1 MAWSSPRTWV
11 TGEKVTKALLDAQLR
26 DNLLALA
33 NTAGAYQNP
42 NQGPHVIGAASTVDY
57 VRLGLSGAFT
67 SGGASTVAFG
77 TYSSGALTGHSGDS
91 AAIAGM
97 KLDNSVVTAGN
108 CTTIAQLWIS
118 EPQITVGSGTVTN
131 SATLYVDG
139 LPTEGTNNY
148 GLWISGTSPVDKPI
162 ALITNTVS
170 TTNFTQGIHVL
181 TPNAGANHSN
191 GYSVGESW
199 STKNGG
205 ALGFYW
211 ASDQSDDSYLYL
223 GLHSVD
229 DVVRVY
235 GNGATGLSN
244 NVVIKNGRTTG
255 DEGGATPQLAVW
267 FTSASNWGEYIVDTS
282 SSAGS
287 KFLLFG
293 LNPGTGSSAI
303 GSVTRNGSTSAVLFN
318 TTSDE
323 RKKTSQGVVDDA
335 SAVLS
340 NLQVHDFVWNDDET
354 EVVDRGFFAQEA
366 HAVTPRGVTPG
377 DDHPTTVSETWM
389 MDRSVYIPDLVVG
402 WQQHHAAIAALEA
415 RVEALENE

>member
-1 MAWSSPRTWV
+1 V
-11 TGEKVTKALLDAQLR
+11 
-26 DNLLALA
+26 
-33 NTAGAYQNP
+33 
-42 NQGPHVIGAASTVDY
+42 
-57 VRLGLSGAFT
+57 
-67 SGGASTVAFG
+67 
-77 TYSSGALTGHSGDS
+77 
-91 AAIAGM
+91 
-97 KLDNSVVTAGN
+97 
-108 CTTIAQLWIS
+108 
-118 EPQITVGSGTVTN
+118 
-131 SATLYVDG
+131 
-139 LPTEGTNNY
+139 NY
-148 GLWISGTSPVDKPI
+148 I
-162 ALITNTVS
+162 
-170 TTNFTQGIHVL
+170 QGIHVISANM
-181 TPNAGANHSN
+181 NATHTN
-191 GYSVGESW
+191 GYSVGQAW
-199 STKNGG
+199 SAKNAG

-211 ASDQSDDSYLYL
+211 DSSASDDSYLYL

-267 FTSASNWGEYIVDTS
+267 FTSASNWGEYIIDTS

-318 TTSDE
+318 TTSDG

-340 NLQVHDFVWNDDET
+340 NLQVHDFVWNDDATET
-354 EVVDRGFFAQEA
+354 VDRGFFAQEA
-366 HAVTPRGVTPG
+366 HTVTARGVTPG

-402 WQQHHAAIAALEA
+402 WQQHQAAIAALDA
-415 RVEALENE
+415 RIAVLESA